1 LADSTIRIP
10 QIRNTGVRDIR
21 VRDLSVPEIRVWAV
35 EQPASLP
42 IDLPVTVDMG
52 WPLIEMPGCVEAR
65 EEWNEKALED
75 DPEGNL
81 LLCTDAGMPSFQTL
95 DYSQEGMTFVN
106 KGGPDLPSAGIG
118 GDQDNDQENSESSE
132 TNQDSSSF
140 STDNFTGDIPKNVET
155 EEEPCPRPD
164 DPSIGSKGKFGR
176 GRVKGYERDEQGE
189 CITLW
194 EEVAVLE
201 TVNTYLPPPP
211 LILSTGAIAATAVTS
226 SVLIKPLSDYLLKI
240 IKPVVKKVL
249 KKVLPKLMG
258 KKPKVLSVRER
269 RLSQRDLR
277 K

>member
-1 LADSTIRIP
+1 
-10 QIRNTGVRDIR
+10 VK
-21 VRDLSVPEIRVWAV
+21 VWATDP
-35 EQPASLP
+35 PASLP
-42 IDLPVTVDMG
+42 LYLPVTADMG

-81 LLCTDAGMPSFQTL
+81 LLCTDVGMPSFQTL
-95 DYSQEGMTFVN
+95 DYNQEGMVFVQ
-106 KGGPDLPSAGIG
+106 KKAPDLPNTGVG
-118 GDQDNDQENSESSE
+118 GDQDNSKENNENGD
-132 TNQDSSSF
+132 TNQDTSAF
-140 STDNFTGDIPKNVET
+140 STDNFTGDIPKNIEPK
-155 EEEPCPRPD
+155 EKPCPRPD
-164 DPSIGSKGKFGR
+164 DPSVGSKGKFGR
-176 GRVKGYERDEQGE
+176 GRVKGYERNEEGE

-240 IKPVVKKVL
+240 IKPLVKKVL

>member
-1 LADSTIRIP
+1 MGTINIP
-10 QIRNTGVRDIR
+10 NVYSPGVRNVV
-21 VRDLSVPEIRVWAV
+21 VRDLAVPTVKVWAV
-35 EQPASLP
+35 DPPQSLP
-42 IDLPVTVDMG
+42 LYLPVTVDMG

-65 EEWNEKALED
+65 QEWNKKALED

-81 LLCTDAGMPSFQTL
+81 LLCTDVGMPSFQTL
-95 DYSQEGMTFVN
+95 DYSQEGMVFVQ
-106 KGGPDLPSAGIG
+106 KKGPDLPNTGVG
-118 GDQDNDQENSESSE
+118 GDQNNDQENSESGE
-132 TNQDSSSF
+132 TNQDSSAF
-140 STDNFTGDIPKNVET
+140 STDNFTGDIPKNIQEG
-155 EEEPCPRPD
+155 EEPCPRPD

-176 GRVKGYERDEQGE
+176 ARVKGYERNQEGE

-240 IKPVVKKVL
+240 IKPLVKKVL

-258 KKPKVLSVRER
+258 KKPKVLSLRER
-269 RLSQRDLR
+269 QSSQRDLR

>member
-1 LADSTIRIP
+1 MGTIKIP
-10 QIRNTGVRDIR
+10 NVYSPGVRDI
-21 VRDLSVPEIRVWAV
+21 VIRDLSVPTVKVWAV
-35 EQPASLP
+35 DPPQSLP
-42 IDLPVTVDMG
+42 LYLPVTADMG

-65 EEWNEKALED
+65 QEWNEKALED

-81 LLCTDAGMPSFQTL
+81 LLCTDVGMPSFQTL
-95 DYSQEGMTFVN
+95 DYSQEGMVFVQ
-106 KGGPDLPSAGIG
+106 KKGPDLPNTGVG
-118 GDQDNDQENSESSE
+118 GDQNNDQENSESGE
-132 TNQDSSSF
+132 TNQDSSAF

-176 GRVKGYERDEQGE
+176 ARVKGYERNEEGE

-194 EEVAVLE
+194 TEVAVLE

-240 IKPVVKKVL
+240 IKPLVKKVL

-258 KKPKVLSVRER
+258 KKPKVLSLRER
-269 RLSQRDLR
+269 REEQRGLR

>member
-1 LADSTIRIP
+1 MGTINIP
-10 QIRNTGVRDIR
+10 NVYSPGVRNVVI
-21 VRDLSVPEIRVWAV
+21 RDLAVPTVKVWAV
-35 EQPASLP
+35 DPPQSLP
-42 IDLPVTVDMG
+42 LYLPVTVDMG

-65 EEWNEKALED
+65 QEWNKKALED

-81 LLCTDAGMPSFQTL
+81 LLCTDVGMPSFQTL
-95 DYSQEGMTFVN
+95 DYSQEGMVFVQ
-106 KGGPDLPSAGIG
+106 KKGPDLPNTGVG
-118 GDQDNDQENSESSE
+118 GDQNNDQENSESSE
-132 TNQDSSSF
+132 TNQDSSAF
-140 STDNFTGDIPKNVET
+140 STDNFTGDIPKNT
-155 EEEPCPRPD
+155 EEGEEPCPRPD

-176 GRVKGYERDEQGE
+176 ARVKGYERNQEGE

-240 IKPVVKKVL
+240 IKPLVKKVL

-258 KKPKVLSVRER
+258 KKPKVLSLRER
-269 RLSQRDLR
+269 QSSQRDLR

>member
-1 LADSTIRIP
+1 MGTINIP
-10 QIRNTGVRDIR
+10 NVYSPGVRNVV
-21 VRDLSVPEIRVWAV
+21 VRDLAVPTVKVWAV
-35 EQPASLP
+35 DPPQSLP
-42 IDLPVTVDMG
+42 LYLPVTVDMG

-65 EEWNEKALED
+65 QEWNKKALED

-81 LLCTDAGMPSFQTL
+81 LLCTDVGMPSFQTL
-95 DYSQEGMTFVN
+95 DYSQEGMVFVQ
-106 KGGPDLPSAGIG
+106 KKGPDLPNTGVG
-118 GDQDNDQENSESSE
+118 GDQNNDQENSESSE
-132 TNQDSSSF
+132 TNQDSSAF
-140 STDNFTGDIPKNVET
+140 STDNFTGDIPKNT
-155 EEEPCPRPD
+155 EEGEEPCPRPD

-176 GRVKGYERDEQGE
+176 ARVKGYERNQEGE

-240 IKPVVKKVL
+240 IKPLVKKVL

-258 KKPKVLSVRER
+258 KKPKVLSLRER
-269 RLSQRDLR
+269 QSSQRDLR

>member
-1 LADSTIRIP
+1 MGTIRIP
-10 QIRNTGVRDIR
+10 KIDSPGVRDISI
-21 VRDLSVPEIRVWAV
+21 RDLSVPTVKVWAADP
-35 EQPASLP
+35 PASLP
-42 IDLPVTVDMG
+42 LYLPVTADMG

-81 LLCTDAGMPSFQTL
+81 LLCTDVGMPSFQTL
-95 DYSQEGMTFVN
+95 DYNQEGMVFVQ
-106 KGGPDLPSAGIG
+106 KKSPDLPNTGVG
-118 GDQDNDQENSESSE
+118 GDQDNSKENNESGD
-132 TNQDSSSF
+132 TNQDTSAF
-140 STDNFTGDIPKNVET
+140 STDNFTGDIPKNT
-155 EEEPCPRPD
+155 ELEEQPCPRPD
-164 DPSIGSKGKFGR
+164 DPSVGSKGKFGR
-176 GRVKGYERDEQGE
+176 GRVKGYERNEEGE

-240 IKPVVKKVL
+240 IKPLVKKVL

>member
-1 LADSTIRIP
+1 MGTIRIP
-10 QIRNTGVRDIR
+10 KINSPGVRDISI
-21 VRDLSVPEIRVWAV
+21 RDLSVPTVKVWAADPP
-35 EQPASLP
+35 ESLP
-42 IDLPVTVDMG
+42 LYLPVTADMG

-81 LLCTDAGMPSFQTL
+81 LLCTDVGMPSFQTL
-95 DYSQEGMTFVN
+95 DYNQEGMVFVQ
-106 KGGPDLPSAGIG
+106 KKAPDLPNTGVG
-118 GDQDNDQENSESSE
+118 GDQDNSKENNENGD
-132 TNQDSSSF
+132 TNQDTSAF
-140 STDNFTGDIPKNVET
+140 STDNFTGDIPKNIEP
-155 EEEPCPRPD
+155 EEKPCPRPD
-164 DPSIGSKGKFGR
+164 DPSVGSKGKFGR
-176 GRVKGYERDEQGE
+176 GRVKGYERNEEGE

-240 IKPVVKKVL
+240 IKPLVKKVL

>member
-1 LADSTIRIP
+1 MGTINIP
-10 QIRNTGVRDIR
+10 NVYSPGVRSVV
-21 VRDLSVPEIRVWAV
+21 VRDLAVPTVKVWAV
-35 EQPASLP
+35 DPPQSLP
-42 IDLPVTVDMG
+42 LYLPVTVDMG

-65 EEWNEKALED
+65 QEWNKKALED

-81 LLCTDAGMPSFQTL
+81 LLCTDVGMPSFQTL
-95 DYSQEGMTFVN
+95 DYSQEGMVFVQ
-106 KGGPDLPSAGIG
+106 KKGPDLPNTGVG
-118 GDQDNDQENSESSE
+118 GDQNNDQEDSESGE
-132 TNQDSSSF
+132 TNQDSSAF
-140 STDNFTGDIPKNVET
+140 STDNFTGDIPKNIQEG
-155 EEEPCPRPD
+155 EEPCPRPD

-176 GRVKGYERDEQGE
+176 ARVKGYERNQEGE

-240 IKPVVKKVL
+240 IKPLVKKVL

-258 KKPKVLSVRER
+258 KKPKVLSLRER
-269 RLSQRDLR
+269 QSSQRDLR

>member
-1 LADSTIRIP
+1 
-10 QIRNTGVRDIR
+10 VK
-21 VRDLSVPEIRVWAV
+21 VWAADPP
-35 EQPASLP
+35 ESLP
-42 IDLPVTVDMG
+42 LYLPVTADMG

-95 DYSQEGMTFVN
+95 DYNQEGMVFVQ
-106 KGGPDLPSAGIG
+106 KKAPDLPNTGVG
-118 GDQDNDQENSESSE
+118 GDQDNSKENNENGD
-132 TNQDSSSF
+132 TNQDTSAF
-140 STDNFTGDIPKNVET
+140 STDNFTGDIPKNIEP
-155 EEEPCPRPD
+155 EEKPCPRPD
-164 DPSIGSKGKFGR
+164 DPSVGSKGKFGR
-176 GRVKGYERDEQGE
+176 GRVKGYERNEEGE

-240 IKPVVKKVL
+240 IKPLVKKVL